1 MSVTP
6 DRTARER
13 LDPSIFDLPVEK
25 MRDGYYS
32 DAYFNHARSALL
44 HDGRRR
50 GALGLSGPPI
60 RPSRA

>member
-32 DAYFNHARSALL
+32 DA
-44 HDGRRR
+44 
-50 GALGLSGPPI
+50 
-60 RPSRA
+60 